1 MEYIIHNNIS
11 AEQRAPFVDLRNS
24 KQKDVFIAETDKI
37 ISSLLASNLEITS
50 LYITTEFFESKLAE
64 IKAHHQEKVCDILI
78 AEKEEM
84 EQVVGYPLHQGIM
97 AEVKIP
103 EQITVE
109 ALIEK
114 TSSPHL
120 FVVLEEIADAENMG
134 SIIRTAAGLG
144 AQGIIIS
151 KRSINPWI
159 RRSVRVSM
167 GTIFDIP
174 IIVTDDLNSSLQ
186 ELRKNGI
193 KTFATY
199 ISDSAETLWDVNFRS
214 DSALIFGSEGHGLTE
229 ELIGQCDAL
238 VQIPMSGA
246 VDSLNVSMAVGLCL
260 YEVNRQRGE

>member
-50 LYITTEFFESKLAE
+50 LYITSEFFESKLAE

-97 AEVKIP
+97 AAVKIP
-103 EQITVE
+103 EQMSVE
-109 ALIEK
+109 QLIERSLK
-114 TSSPHL
+114 PHL
-120 FVVLEEIADAENMG
+120 FLVLEEIADAENMG

-144 AQGIIIS
+144 AQGIIIGS
-151 KRSINPWI
+151 RSINPWI

-174 IIVTDDLNSSLQ
+174 IVLTDDLNSSLQ
-186 ELRKNGI
+186 VLRKNGI
-193 KTFATY
+193 KTIATY
-199 ISDSAETLWDVNFRS
+199 ISDTSQSLWDS
-214 DSALIFGSEGHGLTE
+214 DLTSDCALLFGSEGHGLTN
-229 ELIGQCDAL
+229 ELIDQCDTL

-246 VDSLNVSMAVGLCL
+246 VDSLNVSLTVGLCL
-260 YEVNRQRGE
+260 YEVNRQRS